1 MYQDSRDIEL
11 MAQGQ
16 GLMFQKKSKLSD
28 LETAKTSKEL
38 LSPAEK
44 GNEKLDELKEREQRI
59 S

>member
-1 MYQDSRDIEL
+1 